1 MQRREEISVH
11 FEGEGFS
18 TLQEK
23 FSVHCSWEI
32 TAQCSAEGEYSAGGR
47 LYCTVQY
54 GNSTVKGRASLK
66 LETTSWF

>member
-32 TAQCSAEGEYSAGGR
+32 TEQCSAEGEYSAGGR
-47 LYCTVQY
+47 LLYSSV
-54 GNSTVKGRASLK
+54 
-66 LETTSWF
+66 LE